1 MANACCNNTS
11 VNNGTTN
18 KTGTYGGG
26 FAFVLV
32 LFILVI
38 LVGAAWAY

>member
-1 MANACCNNTS
+1 MANNCGCANQANTTCNNK
-11 VNNGTTN
+11 NNTC
-18 KTGTYGGG
+18 GGG

-38 LVGAAWAY
+38 LVGAAWVN